1 MRGGKIMGSKNFFSL
16 GSIKAQKDLP
26 GGSLTHVTSDQA
38 PGFVNISFAS
48 LTLKNHGALEPIW
61 HPNANKIG
69 YCVQGKAKISLRTAD
84 KMSDFEVKAGEVF
97 FIPKGAIHDV
107 VNNNTQET
115 NIVFAFDNTKPEV
128 MCLSK
133 AINSLSDS
141 VFASTFN
148 SAPDFFQGLKKNP
161 KSELIK
167 TLQNGTTPT
176 PDTTSPYK
184 FNIAASDKPILTKGG
199 YLQLATK
206 PNLPV
211 LEGLGILGFGL
222 NRKGVVEP
230 HWHTNAGELVYIVK
244 GRTRITVLAPDGTI
258 DVMEVKGGEGA
269 FAAASHFHNIEN
281 IGDENVEVIAF
292 FSNAEPDYIGIGEA
306 VGAFSNDVLGS
317 VFNVSPSYFDAIKKP
332 ETPLIIVP
340 I

>member
-1 MRGGKIMGSKNFFSL
+1 MRVNMGSKNFFSL
-16 GSIKAQKDLP
+16 DAIKAQKNFP
-26 GGSLTHVTSDQA
+26 GGSITHVTSDEV

-48 LTLKNHGALEPIW
+48 LKLKKQGAQEPIW

-69 YCVQGKAKISLRTAD
+69 YCVQGKAQVSIRTAE
-84 KMSDFEVKAGEVF
+84 KMNDFEVKAGEVF
-97 FIPKGAIHDV
+97 FIPKGAIHSI
-107 VNNNTQET
+107 VNTDTQET
-115 NIVFAFDNTKPEV
+115 AIAFALNNTKPEI

-133 AINSLSDS
+133 AINSLTDS
-141 VFASTFN
+141 VFSATFN
-148 SAPDFFQGLKKNP
+148 SSPDFLKGLKKNQNL
-161 KSELIK
+161 ELIK
-167 TLQNGTTPT
+167 TLQNKTEHTNNIA
-176 PDTTSPYK
+176 SPYK

-258 DVMEVKGGEGA
+258 DVLEVKAGQGA

-281 IGDENVEVIAF
+281 IGDEDVEVIAY
-292 FSNAEPDYIGIGEA
+292 FSHAEPDYIGIGEA
-306 VGAFSNDVLGS
+306 IGAFSNDVLGS
-317 VFNVSPSYFDAIKKP
+317 VFNVSPTYFDAIKKP
-332 ETPLIIVP
+332 ETPLVIVP